1 MAHCVVDDNVTSEH
15 MNVLTYCIA
24 SGLCEETQDE
34 EVAAE
39 QLAESIRAL
48 EAQVLKA
55 EGELA
60 AVQARESARLD
71 DRLAEIRKRHPF
83 LSVDRCAAILEYE
96 ESVA

>member
-1 MAHCVVDDNVTSEH
+1 
-15 MNVLTYCIA
+15 MNVLTYCVA
-24 SGLCEETQDE
+24 AGLCEETQDE

-60 AVQARESARLD
+60 AVQAP
-71 DRLAEIRKRHPF
+71 RKCPGGA
-83 LSVDRCAAILEYE
+83 L
-96 ESVA
+96 